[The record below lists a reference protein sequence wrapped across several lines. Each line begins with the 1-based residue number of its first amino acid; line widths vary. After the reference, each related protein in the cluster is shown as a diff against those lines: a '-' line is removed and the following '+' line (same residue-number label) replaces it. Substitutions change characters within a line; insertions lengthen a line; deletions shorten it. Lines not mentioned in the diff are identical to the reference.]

1 MFDARAIFWV
11 RSSLGRLCVCD
22 FAFYK
27 NARKFKWEDTKKQLS
42 FVLYTGIGRS
52 TAKMLVKCGAE
63 VIALSRT
70 QEDLDSLKKEVG

>member
-1 MFDARAIFWV
+1 MTGHKETSQF
-11 RSSLGRLCVCD
+11 C
-22 FAFYK
+22 
-27 NARKFKWEDTKKQLS
+27 
-42 FVLYTGIGRS
+42 LYTGIGRS

>member
-1 MFDARAIFWV
+1 MRAPFFEFARLWV
-11 RSSLGRLCVCD
+11 VYASVI
-22 FAFYK
+22 AFYK
-27 NARKFKWEDTKKQLS
+27 NARKFKGEDTKKQLS

>member
-1 MFDARAIFWV
+1 MRAPFFEFARRLWV
-11 RSSLGRLCVCD
+11 VYASVI
-22 FAFYK
+22 AFFK

>member
-1 MFDARAIFWV
+1 MRAPFLEFARLWV
-11 RSSLGRLCVCD
+11 VYASLI
-22 FAFYK
+22 AFYK
-27 NARKFKWEDTKKQLS
+27 NARKFNWEDTKKQLS

>member
-1 MFDARAIFWV
+1 MRAPFFEFARLWV
-11 RSSLGRLCVCD
+11 VYASVI
-22 FAFYK
+22 AFYK
-27 NARKFKWEDTKKQLS
+27 NVRKFKGEDTKKQLS

>member
-1 MFDARAIFWV
+1 MRAAFFEFARLWV
-11 RSSLGRLCVCD
+11 VYASVI
-22 FAFYK
+22 AFYK
-27 NARKFKWEDTKKQLS
+27 NARKFKGEDTKKQLS

>member
-1 MFDARAIFWV
+1 MCAPFFEFARLWV
-11 RSSLGRLCVCD
+11 VYASVI
-22 FAFYK
+22 AFYK
-27 NARKFKWEDTKKQLS
+27 NARKFKGEDTKKQLS

>member
-1 MFDARAIFWV
+1 MRAPFFEFR

-27 NARKFKWEDTKKQLS
+27 NARKFKWEYTKKQLS

>member
-1 MFDARAIFWV
+1 MRAPFFEFARLWV
-11 RSSLGRLCVCD
+11 VYASVIAC
-22 FAFYK
+22 YK
-27 NARKFKWEDTKKQLS
+27 NARKVKWEDTKKQLS